1 MNNKNNRNVM
11 KKLLKGL
18 LIFIMIIVVSV
29 IGYNQYSNWQ
39 NENDL
44 AEQAVSPQGQLPE
57 NVTPTHYDLSL
68 RINPEEG
75 TFSGTVAIRVTLTE
89 SIEQL
94 WLHGKDFN
102 VSLARFI
109 TEQGKNISLSYQE
122 MGHSG
127 VVSLLSSQPL
137 VAQKGTILIEFSS
150 VLADDLAGLYKVE
163 EAGLSYVFSQFEATD
178 ARRAFPSFDEPRFKT
193 PFDIQLEVKSHHQ
206 GITNTP
212 QINEK
217 TLTDGFKQLTFSTT
231 KPLPTYLLAFVVG
244 EVDVV
249 NYANIPTS
257 KIRGKEIPFR
267 GIATKGKGKEMEYA
281 LANTASILAA
291 LETYFDMPYPY
302 EKLDIVAV
310 PDFSAGAMENAGL
323 ITYREQLL
331 LLGENPS
338 LSQQRSYAGTH
349 AHELAHQWFGNLVT
363 MRWWDDLWL
372 NESFAT
378 WMANVTMQQWNPEF
392 GFERGMVRGGHG
404 VMNQDIYADTRQI
417 REPIRH
423 NGDIDNAFDGITY
436 QKGGAVLQMFEA
448 YVGADNFQK
457 GVRSYMKKYAFG
469 HATSQDFI
477 SEIEAFS
484 NKENIKDAF
493 NSFLNQKG
501 VPLVRVDYKCEKN
514 QVHFSLT
521 QERYLPIGARS
532 PKKQSWALPVCLQVI
547 GKNENSKSC
556 KLMTDVQSTLT
567 LENTACPLAVMPNL
581 SGKGYYRWSL
591 PTDKLSSLLEN
602 MSRVNV
608 SEKYSIASM
617 LAAEF
622 KAGRIDVKTYV
633 NAITPFAGADDWDL
647 VTQPVGMI
655 KFIAERI
662 AKGDQ
667 QQELLDYLSE
677 LYQPVLD
684 RVGLKPD
691 TELDKTH
698 PNDAKMLRR
707 QIVSLMS
714 MGLKQPELLKDLAA
728 MGVIYSGYSGELMNK
743 GQGDGQ
749 IHSEG
754 IDPDTIGIALASAVE
769 VHGVPFVDY
778 LLTLLDDSDDGMLRE
793 RILVAIA
800 MSEDD
805 QISEKVLDLVTSF
818 SLRVNERITLLVTH
832 MQRKKN
838 TKKVY
843 EWVKSNF
850 DLVGMLIPKQY
861 LSQSPLIANGFCSK
875 EMKQDVEAFFAPKTA
890 AIPGLDRN
898 LSKTLERIEI
908 CSSIALRQSDGQF

>member
-1 MNNKNNRNVM
+1 M
-11 KKLLKGL
+11 KKLFKGL
-18 LIFIMIIVVSV
+18 LIIVIIIIVGVM
-29 IGYNQYSNWQ
+29 GYNQYSNWQ

-44 AEQAVSPQGQLPE
+44 AEQAVSPQGQLPD
-57 NVTPTHYDLSL
+57 NIIPTHYDLSL
-68 RINPEEG
+68 RVNPEEG
-75 TFSGTVAIRVTLTE
+75 SFSGSVAISVTLTE
-89 SIEQL
+89 DLKQL
-94 WLHGKDFN
+94 WLHGKDFD
-102 VSLARFI
+102 VSLASF
-109 TEQGKNISLSYQE
+109 TSEQGETFPLVYEE

-127 VVSLLSSQPL
+127 VVSLVSSQL
-137 VAQKGTILIEFSS
+137 LAAQNGIISIEFSGQ
-150 VLADDLAGLYKVE
+150 LADDLAGLYKVE
-163 EAGLSYVFSQFEATD
+163 EAGLAYVFSQFEATD

-206 GITNTP
+206 GVTNTP

-217 TLTDGFKQLTFSTT
+217 SLSDGFKKLTFSTT
-231 KPLPTYLLAFVVG
+231 KPLPTYLIAFVVG
-244 EVDVV
+244 EVDIV
-249 NYANIPTS
+249 NYTNIPVS
-257 KIRGKEIPFR
+257 KIRDREIPFR

-291 LETYFDMPYPY
+291 LEAYFDMPYPY

-331 LLGENPS
+331 LLGDNPS
-338 LSQQRSYAGTH
+338 LSQQQSYVGTH

-378 WMANVTMQQWNPEF
+378 WMANMTMQKWNPEF
-392 GFERGMVRGGHG
+392 GFERAMVRGGHG

-448 YVGADNFQK
+448 YVGPENFQK
-457 GVRSYMKKYAFG
+457 GVRAYMKKYAFG
-469 HATSQDFI
+469 HASAQDFI
-477 SEIEAFS
+477 GEIEVFS
-484 NKENIKDAF
+484 KQENIKEAF
-493 NSFLNQKG
+493 NSFLNQQG
-501 VPLVRVDYKCEKN
+501 VPLVNVDYECNNN

-521 QERYLPIGARS
+521 QERYLPVGARS
-532 PKKQSWALPVCLQVI
+532 SKQKSWALPVCLNVI
-547 GKNENSKSC
+547 GKSENSKSC
-556 KLMTDVQSTLT
+556 MLMTDTQSTLT
-567 LENTACPLAVMPNL
+567 LENSECPVAVMPNL

-591 PTDKLSSLLEN
+591 PDDKLSSLLAN
-602 MSRVNV
+602 MSRVNA

-617 LAAEF
+617 LTAEF
-622 KAGRIDVKTYV
+622 EAGRIDVKTYI
-633 NAITPFAGADDWDL
+633 NAIAPFAGADDWDL

-655 KFIAERI
+655 RFIAERI
-662 AKGDQ
+662 AKGEQ
-667 QQELLDYLSE
+667 QQILLDYLSD

-691 TELDKTH
+691 TELDITH
-698 PNDAKMLRR
+698 PNDAKMLRK

-714 MGLKQPELLKDLAA
+714 MGLKQPALLKELAA
-728 MGVIYSGYSGELMNK
+728 MGVAYSGYSGELMGK
-743 GQGDGQ
+743 GEGDGKL
-749 IHSEG
+749 HPTG

-769 VHGVPFVDY
+769 VHGMPFVDY
-778 LLTLLDDSDDGMLRE
+778 LLTLLDESDDGTFRQ

-805 QISEKVLDLVTSF
+805 AISEKVLDLVTSF
-818 SLRVNERITLLVTH
+818 SLRVNERITLLITH
-832 MQRKKN
+832 LQRKKN

-843 EWVKSNF
+843 LWVKSNF
-850 DLVGMLIPKQY
+850 ELVGMLIPKQY

-875 EMKQDVEAFFAPKTA
+875 AMQQDVKAFFTPKTDE
-890 AIPGLDRN
+890 IPGLERN

-908 CSSIALRQSDGQF
+908 CSAIVLRQADNQF

>member
-1 MNNKNNRNVM
+1 M
-11 KKLLKGL
+11 KKLFKGL
-18 LIFIMIIVVSV
+18 LIVIIIIVAAVM
-29 IGYNQYSNWQ
+29 GYNQYDSWQ
-39 NENDL
+39 NEKDL

-57 NVTPTHYDLSL
+57 NVIPTHYDLSL
-68 RINPEEG
+68 RINPEQG
-75 TFSGTVAIRVTLTE
+75 TFSGKVKIAVTLTAR
-89 SIEQL
+89 IEQL

-102 VSLARFI
+102 VSLAQFI
-109 TEQGKNISLSYQE
+109 TEKGDTFPLKYQE

-137 VAQKGTILIEFSS
+137 LPQHGAISIEFSGQ
-150 VLADDLAGLYKVE
+150 LADDLAGLYKVE

-217 TLTDGFKQLTFSTT
+217 SLTDGFKQLTFSTT

-249 NYANIPTS
+249 DYANIPTS
-257 KIRGKEIPFR
+257 KIRSKEIPFR

-291 LETYFDMPYPY
+291 LEAYFDMPYPY

-310 PDFSAGAMENAGL
+310 PDFRAGAMENAGL

-338 LSQQRSYAGTH
+338 LSQQRSYAATH

-378 WMANVTMQQWNPEF
+378 WMANVTMQKWNPEF
-392 GFERGMVRGGHG
+392 GFERAMVRGGHG
-404 VMNQDIYADTRQI
+404 VMKQDIYADTRKI
-417 REPIRH
+417 REPIKH

-436 QKGGAVLQMFEA
+436 QKGGAVLQMLEA
-448 YVGADNFQK
+448 YVGAENFRK

-469 HATSQDFI
+469 HATAQDFI

-484 NKENIKDAF
+484 NQDNIKAAF

-501 VPLVRVDYKCEKN
+501 VPLVSVDYQCEN
-514 QVHFSLT
+514 NHVQFSLT
-521 QERYLPIGARS
+521 QERYLPVGARS
-532 PKKQSWALPVCLQVI
+532 PKQQSWALPICLQII

-556 KLMTDVQSTLT
+556 TLITDVKSTLI
-567 LENTACPLAVMPNL
+567 LENTECPIAVMPNAT
-581 SGKGYYRWSL
+581 GKGYYRWSL
-591 PTDKLSSLLEN
+591 PADKLSSLLAN
-602 MSRVNV
+602 MSRVNS

-622 KAGRIDVKTYV
+622 KAGRIDVKTYI

-684 RVGLKPD
+684 RVGLNPD

-698 PNDAKMLRR
+698 PNDAKLLR
-707 QIVSLMS
+707 QEIVSLMS
-714 MGLKQPELLKDLAA
+714 MGLKQPELLKELAT
-728 MGVIYSGYSGELMNK
+728 MGVAYSGYSGALMNK
-743 GQGDGQ
+743 GQGDGS
-749 IHSEG
+749 IHPEG

-769 VHGVPFVDY
+769 VHGMPFVEY
-778 LLTLLDDSDDGMLRE
+778 LVTLLDESDDGMLRQ

-800 MSEDD
+800 MSEDEH
-805 QISEKVLDLVTSF
+805 ISEKVLDLVTSF

-850 DLVGMLIPKQY
+850 ELVGMLIPKQY

-875 EMKQDVEAFFAPKTA
+875 EMQQDVEAFFAPKKDD
-890 AIPGLDRN
+890 IPGLDRN
-898 LSKTLERIEI
+898 LSKVLERIEI
-908 CSSIALRQSDGQF
+908 CSSIALRQSDG

>member
-1 MNNKNNRNVM
+1 M
-11 KKLLKGL
+11 KKLFKGL
-18 LIFIMIIVVSV
+18 LIFIIIIIAAVM
-29 IGYNQYSNWQ
+29 GYNQYGSWQ
-39 NENDL
+39 NQKDI
-44 AEQAVSPQGQLPE
+44 AEQALSPQGQLPE
-57 NVTPTHYDLSL
+57 NVIPTHYNLSL
-68 RINPEEG
+68 RINPEQG
-75 TFSGTVAIRVTLTE
+75 IFTGKVRIAVTLAE
-89 SIEQL
+89 SLEQL

-102 VSLARFI
+102 VSLAQFI
-109 TEQGKNISLSYQE
+109 TEKGDILPLKYQE

-127 VVSLLSSQPL
+127 VVSLLASQKLIPQRG
-137 VAQKGTILIEFSS
+137 VISIEFSGQ
-150 VLADDLAGLYKVE
+150 LADDLAGLYKVE

-217 TLTDGFKQLTFSTT
+217 SLTDGFKQLTFSTT

-249 NYANIPTS
+249 DYANIPTS
-257 KIRGKEIPFR
+257 KIRSKEIPFR

-291 LETYFDMPYPY
+291 LELYFDMPYPY

-378 WMANVTMQQWNPEF
+378 WMANVTMHKWNPEF
-392 GFERGMVRGGHG
+392 GFERSMVRGGHS
-404 VMNQDIYADTRQI
+404 VMNQDIYADTRKI
-417 REPIRH
+417 REPIKH

-436 QKGGAVLQMFEA
+436 QKGGAVLQMLEA
-448 YVGADNFQK
+448 YVGAENFQK

-469 HATSQDFI
+469 HATAQDFI

-484 NKENIKDAF
+484 NQDNIKAAF

-501 VPLVRVDYKCEKN
+501 VPLVSIDYQCENN
-514 QVHFSLT
+514 QVQFSLK
-521 QERYLPIGARS
+521 QERYLPVGARS
-532 PKKQSWALPVCLQVI
+532 PKQQSWAVPICLQMI
-547 GKNENSKSC
+547 GEHENSESC
-556 KLMTDVQSTLT
+556 TLITDVKSTLI
-567 LENTACPLAVMPNL
+567 LENTECPIAVMPNL

-591 PTDKLSSLLEN
+591 PAEKLSSLLAN
-602 MSRVNV
+602 MSGVNS

-622 KAGRIDVKTYV
+622 KAGRIDVKTYI
-633 NAITPFAGADDWDL
+633 NAIAPFAGADDWDL

-655 KFIAERI
+655 KFIADRI

-684 RVGLKPD
+684 RVGLTPD

-698 PNDAKMLRR
+698 PNDAKLLR
-707 QIVSLMS
+707 QEIVSLMS
-714 MGLKQPELLKDLAA
+714 MGLKQPELLNELAT
-728 MGVIYSGYSGELMNK
+728 MGVAYSGYSGALMNK
-743 GQGDGQ
+743 GQGDGN
-749 IHSEG
+749 IHPES

-769 VHGVPFVDY
+769 VHGMQFVEY
-778 LLTLLDDSDDGMLRE
+778 LLTLLDESDDGMLRQ

-800 MSEDD
+800 MSEDEH
-805 QISEKVLDLVTSF
+805 ISEKVLDLVTSF
-818 SLRVNERITLLVTH
+818 SLRVNERITLLITH

-850 DLVGMLIPKQY
+850 ELVGMLIPKQY

-875 EMKQDVEAFFAPKTA
+875 DMQLDVERFFSPKTDD
-890 AIPGLDRN
+890 IPGLDRN
-898 LSKTLERIEI
+898 LSKVLERIEI
-908 CSSIALRQSDGQF
+908 CSSIALRQSDGGF

>member
-1 MNNKNNRNVM
+1 M
-11 KKLLKGL
+11 KKIFKGL
-18 LIFIMIIVVSV
+18 LIFIVIIVVGVVGV
-29 IGYNQYSNWQ
+29 IGYYQYSNWQ
-39 NENDL
+39 NDKDI
-44 AEQAVSPQGQLPE
+44 AEQAISPQGQLPD

-68 RINPEEG
+68 RIDPEQG
-75 TFSGTVAIRVTLTE
+75 VFSGSVSIKVTLTE
-89 SIEQL
+89 TLDQL

-102 VSLARFI
+102 VSLAKFI
-109 TEQGKNISLSYQE
+109 TEQGEIISLSYQE

-127 VVSLLSSQPL
+127 VVSLLSQQPL
-137 VAQKGTILIEFSS
+137 VAQNGTVSIEFSGE
-150 VLADDLAGLYKVE
+150 LAGDLAGLYKVE
-163 EAGLSYVFSQFEATD
+163 EAGLAYVFSQFEATD

-212 QINEK
+212 QIREAS
-217 TLTDGFKQLTFSTT
+217 LSDGFKQLTFSTT

-249 NYANIPTS
+249 DYANIPAS
-257 KIRGKEIPFR
+257 KVRAKEIPFR
-267 GIATKGKGKEMEYA
+267 GIATKGKGKDMEYA

-291 LETYFDMPYPY
+291 LEAYFDMPYPY

-310 PDFSAGAMENAGL
+310 PDFAAGAMENAGL

-338 LSQQRSYAGTH
+338 LSQRQSYVGTH

-378 WMANVTMQQWNPEF
+378 WMANVTMQKWNPEF
-392 GFERGMVRGGHG
+392 GFDRAMVRGGHG

-417 REPIRH
+417 REPIKH

-448 YVGADNFQK
+448 YVGPEDFQK
-457 GVRSYMKKYAFG
+457 GVRTYMKKYAFG
-469 HATSQDFI
+469 HASAQDFI
-477 SEIEAFS
+477 GEIEASS
-484 NKENIKDAF
+484 NQKNIKEAF

-501 VPLVRVDYKCEKN
+501 VPLVSIDYQCENN
-514 QVHFSLT
+514 QVQFSLT
-521 QERYLPIGARS
+521 QERYLPVGARS
-532 PKKQSWALPVCLQVI
+532 SKEQSWALPVCLNVI
-547 GKNENSKSC
+547 GENHNSKNC
-556 KLMTDVQSTLT
+556 MLMTDAKSTFT
-567 LENTACPLAVMPNL
+567 LENTECPVAVMPNL

-591 PTDKLSSLLEN
+591 PNDKLNSLLEN
-602 MSRVNV
+602 ISRVNA

-622 KAGRIDVKTYV
+622 KAGRIDVKTYIH
-633 NAITPFAGADDWDL
+633 AIAPFAGSDDWDL

-667 QQELLDYLSE
+667 QQELLDYLSD

-698 PNDAKMLRR
+698 PNDAKMLRKK
-707 QIVSLMS
+707 IVSLMS
-714 MGLKQPELLKDLAA
+714 MGLKQPELLKELAEL
-728 MGVIYSGYSGELMNK
+728 GVIYSGYSGVLMDK
-743 GQGDGQ
+743 GQGDGK
-749 IHSEG
+749 INSAG

-769 VHGVPFVDY
+769 IHGMPFVEY
-778 LLTLLDDSDDGMLRE
+778 LLTLLDESDDGTFRQ

-800 MSEDD
+800 MSEDVM
-805 QISEKVLDLVTSF
+805 ISDRVLDLVTSF

-850 DLVGMLIPKQY
+850 KLVGMLIPKKY

-875 EMKQDVEAFFAPKTA
+875 EMQQDVKAFFAPKA
-890 AIPGLDRN
+890 DEIPGLERN

-908 CSSIALRQSDGQF
+908 CSTIALRQSDGQF